1 MNVFFFFFCFGVL
14 KIRMVKPFFL
24 KGFSKNILIFK
35 KLSTITKPKSA
46 SYIYLRNI
54 YVML

>member
-1 MNVFFFFFCFGVL
+1 MNVFFFFCFGVL